1 MRSKSELF
9 LLATQKN
16 ALRREAQLPL
26 LDVRAEMARQAYVDQ
41 RDAYYDEWERR
52 RATLDAIKADVL
64 AELRAERGPDFGLSA
79 GGRWMVQHLAV
90 RRYIDYLAGLGF
102 HRPVN
107 PTPRRILYGQHKS

>member
-26 LDVRAEMARQAYVDQ
+26 LDVREEMARQSYVDQ
-41 RDAYYDEWERR
+41 RAAYFAEWERR
-52 RATLDAIKADVL
+52 RAVLDAIKADVL
-64 AELRAERGPDFGLSA
+64 AELRAEKGPDFGLST

-90 RRYIDYLAGLGF
+90 RRYIEYLAGLGYR
-102 HRPVN
+102 RPVN
-107 PTPRRILYGQHKS
+107 PTPRPLLYGQPKS